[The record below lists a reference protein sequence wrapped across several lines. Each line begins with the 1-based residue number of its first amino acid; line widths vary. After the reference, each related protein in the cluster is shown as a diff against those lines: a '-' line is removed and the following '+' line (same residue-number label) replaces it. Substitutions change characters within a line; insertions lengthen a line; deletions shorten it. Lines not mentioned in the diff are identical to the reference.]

1 MNHTTM
7 KTIIG
12 LATLLTM
19 PSAMTACD
27 TESADELEMR
37 LAGPGPGDD
46 IELEFEDGVY
56 EIEALDAQGK
66 EVKLKVDPV
75 SGKVNVK

>member
-1 MNHTTM
+1 MSEIIKGVEEAGH
-7 KTIIG
+7 KTIV
-12 LATLLTM
+12 
-19 PSAMTACD
+19 
-27 TESADELEMR
+27 
-37 LAGPGPGDD
+37 
-46 IELEFEDGVY
+46 ELEFEDGVY